1 MKKFTKILAGTIV
14 LSLVACSEGNKTS
27 GVTED
32 DNAIGE
38 NESSSSVVQLSCSSV
53 LESSSSSEVQGSSS
67 STVVIVPELW
77 NGAKGM
83 TRVNV
88 GNDDAG
94 YWFSFADSEMG
105 GMSRVRYPVNVGNE
119 SSDEDMEELV
129 SYCGGICAT
138 IELNGGSM
146 PMAGIGF
153 TVAENGA
160 TADISE
166 WEGVCVTYSSD
177 FAMNV
182 LLSATGAGDT
192 LNLDAPFITLPKTIK
207 NAPTLDQLLSADKVV
222 TRCAKWSDFEAPL
235 WVPDSS
241 RLSGEAAAKQI
252 NAIVFVYKSDSEK
265 VGMFDIKGIGKYD
278 ATLPQWSEPVKVT
291 DFVPNSS
298 SSETDSSLCLW
309 NGANGDYRVNTG
321 FGDGSETSR
330 AGYWYSFD
338 DAEQGGASW
347 FEWKA
352 DCSMN
357 EADCMEYLIDVCGG
371 LCGKMHVNKGTARD
385 AHIGVAFRLD
395 DSEPG
400 EALPRSVDITDWGG
414 ICVTYMSKIGL
425 DLVLGIDS
433 VDYFSFE
440 LDRSTELVEKCMT
453 WDDFDE
459 YENEI
464 PGAEAAKQVRF
475 ISLEQW
481 SGESMTGDINIVA
494 IGKYSET
501 GACGVGRLLKE

>member
-1 MKKFTKILAGTIV
+1 MKKVAKILAGTIV

-27 GVTED
+27 GVTEE
-32 DNAIGE
+32 DNAVAH
-38 NESSSSVVQLSCSSV
+38 NESSSSVVQ
-53 LESSSSSEVQGSSS
+53 SSSSVELGFSSS
-67 STVVIVPELW
+67 AAVVVPDLW
-77 NGAKGM
+77 NGA
-83 TRVNV
+83 N
-88 GNDDAG
+88 
-94 YWFSFADSEMG
+94 WFSFADRERG
-105 GMSRVRYPVNVGNE
+105 GMSRVQYPVNVGYE
-119 SSDEDMEELV
+119 SGMEELV
-129 SYCGGICAT
+129 AYCGGICAT
-138 IELNGGSM
+138 IELKAASM
-146 PMAGIGF
+146 PMAGVGF
-153 TVAENGA
+153 MVAENGA
-160 TADISE
+160 ATDISE
-166 WEGVCVTYSSD
+166 WDGVCVTYSSD

-182 LLSATGAGDT
+182 SLSVTGADDT
-192 LNLDAPFITLPKTIK
+192 LNLEAPFVTLPKTIK
-207 NAPTLDQLLSADKVV
+207 NVPTLDQLLSADKVV
-222 TRCAKWSDFEAPL
+222 TRCAKWSDFVAPA
-235 WVPDSS
+235 WVPESS
-241 RLSGEAAAKQI
+241 KLSGEAAAKQI
-252 NAIVFVYKSDSEK
+252 KAIVFVYKGNSEE
-265 VGMFDIKGIGKYD
+265 VGKFNIKEIGKYD

-440 LDRSTELVEKCMT
+440 LDDSAELVEKCMT

-501 GACGVGRLLKE
+501 GACGVGKLVIE